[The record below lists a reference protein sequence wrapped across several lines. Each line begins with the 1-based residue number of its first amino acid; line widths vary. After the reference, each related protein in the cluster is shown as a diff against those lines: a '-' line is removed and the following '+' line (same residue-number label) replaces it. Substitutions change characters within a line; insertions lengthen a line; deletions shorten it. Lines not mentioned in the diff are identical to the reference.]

1 MAALQVSFDAQSNV
15 VYARFT
21 VRPVDHSVR
30 LDASTLV
37 DVDSEGG
44 LVGIEAVLGRS
55 HALEPALR
63 EYRVRADDADA
74 LRRLLDG
81 HLDVTRELDRSRQR
95 WHPEVPSR
103 PAPTADLPRRVP
115 GASGDERPRRPGRH
129 RSPWVRL

>member
-1 MAALQVSFDAQSNV
+1 MQVSFDAQSNV

-30 LDASTLV
+30 LDASTLI
-37 DVDSEGG
+37 DVDSDGG

-55 HALEPALR
+55 HALEPALHR
-63 EYRVRADDADA
+63 YRVGSEDAEA

-81 HLDVTRELDRSRQR
+81 HLDVAHELDRSRQR

-103 PAPTADLPRRVP
+103 PASSADLPRRVP
-115 GASGDERPRRPGRH
+115 GASGDDRPRRPGRH